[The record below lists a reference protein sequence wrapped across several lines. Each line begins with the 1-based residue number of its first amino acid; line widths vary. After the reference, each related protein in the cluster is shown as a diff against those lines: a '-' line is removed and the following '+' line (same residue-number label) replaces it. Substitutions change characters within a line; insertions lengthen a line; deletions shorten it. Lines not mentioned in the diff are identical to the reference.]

1 MRVIVAS
8 IFCFICTLW
17 PFLVSAQERPVVVEL
32 FTSQGCSSCPPVD
45 AYLHELAKQPNVIA
59 IALHV
64 DYWDYIGWED
74 SFADPAF
81 TKRQRKYA
89 HAQSERV
96 IYTPQLMINGIKHAT
111 GNGRD
116 AVSALIREYA
126 SKDVMMQLSTQK
138 FGSSLVV
145 TLSDAKN
152 YGAYDIH
159 LVTVSPQ
166 TNVKILRGEN
176 SGKTFSYANAVTQ
189 WRSIGIWDGQGT
201 ATLKVSD
208 LSPGKQAVLVQLKG
222 HGEIVAA
229 SWIH

>member
-1 MRVIVAS
+1 M
-8 IFCFICTLW
+8 
-17 PFLVSAQERPVVVEL
+17 
-32 FTSQGCSSCPPVD
+32 
-45 AYLHELAKQPNVIA
+45 
-59 IALHV
+59 
-64 DYWDYIGWED
+64 
-74 SFADPAF
+74 
-81 TKRQRKYA
+81 
-89 HAQSERV
+89 
-96 IYTPQLMINGIKHAT
+96 
-111 GNGRD
+111 
-116 AVSALIREYA
+116 
-126 SKDVMMQLSTQK
+126 
-138 FGSSLVV
+138 V

-189 WRSIGIWDGQGT
+189 WGSIGIWDGQGT

-208 LSPGKQAVLVQLKG
+208 LSAGKQAILVQRKG